1 MIDAIQSESITSFIK
16 RVRKTEPL
24 RKPAIVIPVKT
35 RIKRVYQKPDQPEY
49 KPDLPFDEWTM
60 PPQAEGYIKCARHD
74 FL

>member
-1 MIDAIQSESITSFIK
+1 MIEAIPSESITSFVK

-24 RKPAIVIPVKT
+24 RKPAIVIPVTTKP
-35 RIKRVYQKPDQPEY
+35 KRVYQKPDQPDF
-49 KPDLPFDEWTM
+49 PLDEWTM

>member
-1 MIDAIQSESITSFIK
+1 MIEAIQTESLSSFIK
-16 RVRKTEPL
+16 KVRKTESL

-35 RIKRVYQKPDQPEY
+35 RVKRYYHKPDGPEHQP
-49 KPDLPFDEWTM
+49 DFPFDEWTM